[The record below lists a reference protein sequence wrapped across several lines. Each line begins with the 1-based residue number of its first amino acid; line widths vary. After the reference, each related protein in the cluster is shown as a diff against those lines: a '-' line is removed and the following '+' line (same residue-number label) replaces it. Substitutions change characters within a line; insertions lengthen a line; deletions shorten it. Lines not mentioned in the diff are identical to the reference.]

1 MLLRF
6 LFVIALIGVL
16 GGDSRAASSD
26 EDSEETRMGG
36 EGFGNVV
43 MLFVIL
49 GVVALVAVIVL
60 GILALTGQFDNTV
73 VDPRV

>member
-1 MLLRF
+1 MLLRV
-6 LFVIALIGVL
+6 LYLIALIGVV
-16 GGDSRAASSD
+16 GPDSRVASSD
-26 EDSEETRMGG
+26 KESEKTRMGG

-60 GILALTGQFDNTV
+60 GILALTGQFDATS